1 MHVKNSLT
9 ILQHHCHSEHTIIA
23 WYNHVAMETTSNKFT
38 NHTQSLQG
46 RHLVKTGGKIFLMPV
61 LETGISQ
68 SKKKKKTEIWIRV
81 EKWMI

>member
-1 MHVKNSLT
+1 
-9 ILQHHCHSEHTIIA
+9 
-23 WYNHVAMETTSNKFT
+23 METTSNKFT

-68 SKKKKKTEIWIRV
+68 S
-81 EKWMI
+81 